1 MACDHAN
8 AQLKHLWAH
17 VKVIALDRADR
28 AASTEVSL
36 YQFVNEVEI
45 FGLVGTMHKSK
56 LVMDI
61 VWV

>member
-1 MACDHAN
+1 M
-8 AQLKHLWAH
+8 
-17 VKVIALDRADR
+17 IALDRADR